1 MNKKIFLYFIFAFIS
16 TVINLFIQRLVISL
30 NDENQFLF
38 LAIFTGTL
46 FGLITKFYLDKN
58 FIFLESAKKIK
69 NNSRLFALYTLMG
82 LVSTLI
88 FWIIESIFWFTWKND
103 LMRELGAIIG
113 LTFGYS
119 IKYKLD
125 KRFVFN
131 KRFN

>member
-38 LAIFTGTL
+38 LAIFLGTL

-103 LMRELGAIIG
+103 LMRELGAILG
-113 LTFGYS
+113 LTIGYS
-119 IKYKLD
+119 IKYNLD
-125 KRFVFN
+125 KNFVFN
-131 KRFN
+131 KRIN